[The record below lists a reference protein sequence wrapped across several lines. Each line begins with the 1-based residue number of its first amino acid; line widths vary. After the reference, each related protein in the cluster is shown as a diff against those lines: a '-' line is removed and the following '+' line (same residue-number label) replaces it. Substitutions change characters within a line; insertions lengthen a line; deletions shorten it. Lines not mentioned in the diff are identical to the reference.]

1 MFFLHRSLGKIKISQ
16 CLFHLYTSVK
26 MFFQKC
32 WLFVTISNSSCSH
45 LYLCC
50 SSKQLW
56 LSPELFVRINEL
68 SISPLR
74 SSYYLSNPSLSSDLL
89 SFAGPELN
97 IVLMYCSTKLQSW
110 LLTLRLT
117 WRRKFYLEAC
127 HAILTKYVRDLKVW
141 GEMNIFQL
149 LCTVVFKRS
158 QILFHVHDSSRQI
171 QNL

>member
-1 MFFLHRSLGKIKISQ
+1 MIWLL
-16 CLFHLYTSVK
+16 
-26 MFFQKC
+26 
-32 WLFVTISNSSCSH
+32 WLFLTLALIYISAAQVGSCDCLLNS
-45 LYLCC
+45 
-50 SSKQLW
+50 
-56 LSPELFVRINEL
+56 VRINEL

-74 SSYYLSNPSLSSDLL
+74 SSYYLSNPSLSSDLWTAFL

-127 HAILTKYVRDLKVW
+127 HALLTKCVRDLKVW

-158 QILFHVHDSSRQI
+158 QILFHVNDSGRQI
-171 QNL
+171 QNLWGLWRAVPKYW